1 MFSQNK
7 TLKGEFQM
15 KTRQTTALLIAAFLT
30 VALAACGGSKKAST
44 PTEAF
49 KSFYEATKN
58 KDVATLKKLMTKETI
73 AEMEKE
79 AQGKNKSL
87 DDYLADESQKGV
99 PPMMPQLGEEKIEGD
114 KATLQFKSEKATN
127 WSIASFIKEDGDW
140 KVSFK

>member
-1 MFSQNK
+1 
-7 TLKGEFQM
+7 M
-15 KTRQTTALLIAAFLT
+15 KTRQTPALLIAAILT
-30 VALAACGGSKKAST
+30 ITLAACGGSKKAST

-58 KDVATLKKLMTKETI
+58 KDVASLKKLMTKETL

-79 AQGKNKSL
+79 AKGDNKTL
-87 DDYLADESQKGV
+87 DAYLADESQKGL
-99 PPMMPQLGEEKIEGD
+99 PPAMPQLGEEKIDGD

-127 WSIASFIKEDGDW
+127 WSTASFIKEDGDW